1 MTRTKKIRNRKAI
14 LSGKE
19 TILSLTDHGFKV
31 EQLSPYQFRIN
42 DQLDLYPTNKRY
54 HDVIRGTRG
63 DYWNITVL
71 DICRRILI

>member
-1 MTRTKKIRNRKAI
+1 MTRTKKLRNRKAV

-19 TILSLTDHGFKV
+19 SIMSLAQYGFKV
-31 EQLSPYQFRIN
+31 EELSPYQFRVN
-42 DQLDLYPTNKRY
+42 DQLDLYPTSKKY
-54 HDVIRGTRG
+54 HDVMRGTRG